1 MSSGETHSTAMAV
14 DQVYTAVLA
23 KSFPWSTD
31 ILLDSDSL
39 FSESP
44 SQPPALLCQASRSH
58 PNSTTST
65 PDCPARTMA
74 DLHTVSAPREAEDT
88 ETTLRKSSTSRS
100 NKGEA
105 TRTADALLGAQS
117 STGATDT
124 DYTAGDAS
132 IDGEAK
138 SSEGSGSQ
146 CSV

>member
-1 MSSGETHSTAMAV
+1 
-14 DQVYTAVLA
+14 
-23 KSFPWSTD
+23 
-31 ILLDSDSL
+31 
-39 FSESP
+39 
-44 SQPPALLCQASRSH
+44 
-58 PNSTTST
+58 
-65 PDCPARTMA
+65 MA
-74 DLHTVSAPREAEDT
+74 DLHTVPARKEAEDT
-88 ETTLRKSSTSRS
+88 ETTLRKSSTSRF

-124 DYTAGDAS
+124 DYTAGDAT